1 MKNRT
6 IALGIFILL
15 VPVTLYLSSNKN
27 ESTPAPMMKQTHSGL
42 VKKSPL
48 KIEQW
53 TSVNG
58 ARVYFVPTTG
68 VPMVDVEI
76 NFNAGSARDDAYPG
90 LASFCMALLDQGAE
104 DLEANAIAAQFED
117 IGAVYSANAERD
129 RTIIS
134 LRSLSDPKQLDPSV
148 ALLARLLSH
157 PSFPEA
163 AIENVRNQALVGLKK
178 SLQQPHLIA
187 SFAFFKALYQ
197 DHPYAHPVM
206 GTEAGVSAINQSALM
221 AFHQQYFVGANANI
235 TIVGDISKE
244 KAEALA
250 NTLMQ
255 QLPKGNPA
263 PALPAVLSLTKP
275 FEEHIPFQA
284 AQTHIMLGQ
293 PCATSN
299 DPDYFSLTIGNY
311 ILGGNPLNSRL
322 YQEVRRNRGLVYS
335 VRSSVSTFQQPA
347 PFLIRLQT
355 KSERTQEALTVTQ
368 ETLARFVTEGPT
380 EHEVAEAKDGLTRA
394 LPLDISS
401 NDKITD
407 FVSDLAFYRLPID
420 FIDTYDHHIKSVTVS
435 DIKTAFS
442 KRIDPKKMVLITVG
456 STTP

>member
-148 ALLARLLSH
+148 AL
-157 PSFPEA
+157 
-163 AIENVRNQALVGLKK
+163 
-178 SLQQPHLIA
+178 
-187 SFAFFKALYQ
+187 
-197 DHPYAHPVM
+197 
-206 GTEAGVSAINQSALM
+206 
-221 AFHQQYFVGANANI
+221 
-235 TIVGDISKE
+235 
-244 KAEALA
+244 
-250 NTLMQ
+250 
-255 QLPKGNPA
+255 
-263 PALPAVLSLTKP
+263 
-275 FEEHIPFQA
+275 
-284 AQTHIMLGQ
+284 
-293 PCATSN
+293 
-299 DPDYFSLTIGNY
+299 
-311 ILGGNPLNSRL
+311 
-322 YQEVRRNRGLVYS
+322 
-335 VRSSVSTFQQPA
+335 
-347 PFLIRLQT
+347 
-355 KSERTQEALTVTQ
+355 
-368 ETLARFVTEGPT
+368 
-380 EHEVAEAKDGLTRA
+380 
-394 LPLDISS
+394 
-401 NDKITD
+401 
-407 FVSDLAFYRLPID
+407 
-420 FIDTYDHHIKSVTVS
+420 
-435 DIKTAFS
+435 
-442 KRIDPKKMVLITVG
+442 
-456 STTP
+456 